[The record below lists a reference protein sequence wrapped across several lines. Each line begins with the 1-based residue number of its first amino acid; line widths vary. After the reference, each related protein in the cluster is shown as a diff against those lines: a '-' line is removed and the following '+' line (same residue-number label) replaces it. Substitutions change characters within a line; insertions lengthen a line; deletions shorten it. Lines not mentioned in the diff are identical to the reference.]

1 MNTACLNTSTLNQAD
16 ELSSALT
23 YMLYRLTDTDLS
35 NSRGYYV
42 EARLRVTAHT
52 GDALDSGA
60 VLIVED
66 GTRQFAAFLRSDAV
80 NLAGGAAVPLDMTT
94 WRRVRLQCVGDGAA
108 LSIDED
114 LRQRGTYRK
123 ASGYQRWAFGTF
135 GSGTVDVEIDW
146 IRGRKHS

>member
-1 MNTACLNTSTLNQAD
+1 MNSACLNTSMLNQTGGG
-16 ELSSALT
+16 LSAT
-23 YMLYRLTDTDLS
+23 YMLYRLTDAALDNT
-35 NSRGYYV
+35 RGYYV
-42 EARLRVTAHT
+42 EARMRVAAHT

-80 NLAGGAAVPLDMTT
+80 NLAGAAAVPLDMTT
-94 WRRVRLQCVGDGAA
+94 WRRVRLQCAGDGAA
-108 LSIDED
+108 LSIDEG

-123 ASGYQRWAFGTF
+123 PSGHQRWAFGTF

-146 IRGRKHS
+146 IRGRKQ

>member
-1 MNTACLNTSTLNQAD
+1 MNSACLNTSMLNQAD
-16 ELSSALT
+16 GLSSALT

-66 GTRQFAAFLRSDAV
+66 GTRQFVAFLRSDAV
-80 NLAGGAAVPLDMTT
+80 NLAGAAAVPLDMTT
-94 WRRVRLQCVGDGAA
+94 WRRVRLQCAGDGAA
-108 LSIDED
+108 LSVDED

-123 ASGYQRWAFGTF
+123 PSGYQRWAFGTF
-135 GSGTVDVEIDW
+135 GAGTVDVEIDW
-146 IRGRKHS
+146 IRGRKQS